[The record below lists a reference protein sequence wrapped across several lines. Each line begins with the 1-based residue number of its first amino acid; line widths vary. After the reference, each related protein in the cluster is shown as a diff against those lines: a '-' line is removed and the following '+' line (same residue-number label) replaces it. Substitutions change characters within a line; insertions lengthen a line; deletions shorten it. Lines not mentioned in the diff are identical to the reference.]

1 MLISGPRL
9 VSGRPEGCSRM
20 REICCCYSPACS
32 LRYLTSLT
40 FFFFWFE
47 ADKAGRLRVVAL
59 RNGSAV
65 QRSDCLQ
72 VGDTI
77 SAINGTKVNQ
87 MKADD
92 INQILRASNERIHL
106 EIEYEL
112 PPTPSSSSIA
122 GNSFESQVPPGGL
135 DSKKTS
141 RDGPWWSRGS
151 LISGLPLKKCT

>member
-1 MLISGPRL
+1 M
-9 VSGRPEGCSRM
+9 
-20 REICCCYSPACS
+20 
-32 LRYLTSLT
+32 
-40 FFFFWFE
+40 
-47 ADKAGRLRVVAL
+47 RVVAL

-87 MKADD
+87 MKADE

-106 EIEYEL
+106 EIEYQL

-122 GNSFESQVPPGGL
+122 GNSNHKSH
-135 DSKKTS
+135 
-141 RDGPWWSRGS
+141 RGD
-151 LISGLPLKKCT
+151 LTGKNVT

>member
-9 VSGRPEGCSRM
+9 VSNQKKKPPTRLFQNVFQNVRHLLLLLLPRF
-20 REICCCYSPACS
+20 
-32 LRYLTSLT
+32 LTSLT
-40 FFFFWFE
+40 RFFSDFL

-87 MKADD
+87 MKADE
-92 INQILRASNERIHL
+92 INQILSASNERIHL
-106 EIEYEL
+106 EIEYQL

-122 GNSFESQVPPGGL
+122 GNSSPK
-135 DSKKTS
+135 SH
-141 RDGPWWSRGS
+141 RGD
-151 LISGLPLKKCT
+151 LTRKNVT